1 MSTFSLHV
9 PTISPQHSA
18 TWHDASLKSELVR
31 TTIENRIILEEEL
44 SKLSID
50 EALKGNVRV
59 YLDNL
64 TEILLTENMKEG
76 RRAT

>member
-1 MSTFSLHV
+1 MSTFSLHT

-18 TWHDASLKSELVR
+18 AWHDASLKSELVR

-44 SKLSID
+44 NKLSID

-59 YLDNL
+59 YLDNM
-64 TEILLTENMKEG
+64 TEILLMENMKEG